1 MTIVQKPSSINLSG
15 NLPEFILF
23 SDNPL
28 NFVLK
33 IGDNDLFSGTY
44 TPGNDRKITINV
56 KEVIE
61 SVLSFQFRNI
71 LETYTQDT
79 LIGNFTAYINDEIIA
94 DFRVI
99 KGGVSNFGMTAETF
113 LQQHFLTWQPRK
125 KKVSYSSP
133 EYLSYYAI
141 TDCRVKLKA
150 YISNTS
156 SDSVETIELVLA
168 ELKAGNVYTIPMMY
182 AYISGKLNKYPS
194 SYDVWIESTD
204 GSVRY
209 SYIQRYEY
217 EQTKSE
223 QEEFIIFENSLGGV
237 DCFRAYGNT
246 VFNAENTHNIA
257 TINEQ
262 LNEYRIDTEYKYT
275 KNTGYLN
282 QYEQKWLKDFFPS
295 TGKYIYKDNILR
307 KIVITEDNVSSSEQ
321 DAVGS
326 YEFTYRY
333 ADDNIYL
340 NLPIYQNSNTLI
352 SPMSIQSDNIDVIPE
367 LEPRMAEFPMQ
378 ELSDGSLFPV
388 QEPFSERWHATNAGA
403 IANYIIEKINQLT
416 DGHLLDNR
424 FKGYFLTETSLKNTY
439 PNPLYGESAWVGV
452 PFPGVVYTVENG
464 QWETSGKAPE
474 FGDISLED
482 YATKEE
488 LSETNNY
495 TKKITTEY
503 NVSTFHPTSGIS
515 GGNKYDLASAIGQV
529 PAELRADGLT
539 VSFINSAGDTEKW
552 EFGGGSWAIGG
563 FAQVGAKRLSNLE
576 NDIHNKPSEDFIF
589 ENLLSNGEMHLDL
602 RNSKYKSGH
611 IKSDGTIGTNNSA
624 QKFVYYEIK
633 IPSIFLDG
641 TLEYQAYQVGSV
653 NIGAAFYDS
662 KGEMLTFY
670 GKNSNNIY
678 KVSIPSGATLFRITS
693 KDSESYPSVNIY
705 ASDTVMTAKK
715 IPDYNNAQYDHDAI
729 TSTRTLTF
737 NVLKELIVNKC
748 ISYVDGSEKDN
759 NQRAYISF
767 DISSIYEYG
776 LIEYP
781 NCNFGSYDIAN
792 IAFYDIDGAY
802 IKGYTQTGSVKEQK
816 TIRIPIGTKT
826 VKVSTRSD
834 IYTDITI
841 KLNAIKIPSLAGIKS
856 EIELTEKTDMLPI
869 DEMDNLLIDYLQGCG
884 NVNVSFDHIEMSSS
898 YGYEIIDG
906 VKCGVRVDEK
916 GPTIWRIKKDDI
928 MKRIAIHSVSGNVAY
943 AGVDDI
949 PKSLLAVNNEV
960 GKIVYNDEKI
970 MIIYANDS
978 MTQIRAFSKE
988 NSSWGTSDV
997 CELKLIEEYCSRFV
1011 EGTKFEDIDISR
1023 RYYSRSQKLM
1033 SKIRGKNAIVYAD
1046 SLSAFIRYL
1055 QKDWGLNIFSF
1066 ASGGCRMG
1074 YEMGNGQ
1081 GGESGSADNLWLCN
1095 DRIIQTFNE
1104 NKPDKIDFIIVAAL
1118 ANTQVRENS
1127 NAENVQFVLENKRW
1141 YGDTSATNPFDV
1153 LEEEDKKKFTSAAC
1167 TYAAIYSLCSLYP
1180 GACCLIAETYRTP
1193 GPYSNLIGSDY
1204 TEFSPERYARAV
1216 FNQNL
1221 FEVNNLF
1228 QSISRNIGAIWVPNK
1243 TRDNIANVPKYHPN
1257 DGVHPS
1263 TNSRVPADLATNIA
1277 IEMNMIF

>member
-33 IGDNDLFSGTY
+33 IGNNDLFSGTY

-79 LIGNFTAYINDEIIA
+79 LVGNFTAYINDEIIA

-99 KGGVSNFGMTAETF
+99 KGGISNFGMTAETF

-156 SDSVETIELVLA
+156 SDSVETIELVLS

-194 SYDVWIESTD
+194 SYDVWIENTD

-295 TGKYIYKDNILR
+295 TGKYIFKDNILR
-307 KIVITEDNVSSSEQ
+307 KIVITEDNVSSSAQ

-424 FKGYFLTETSLKNTY
+424 FKGYFLTETSLKTTY

-464 QWETSGKAPE
+464 QWKTSGKAPE

-515 GGNKYDLASAIGQV
+515 GGNKYDLANAIGQV
-529 PAELRADGLT
+529 PAELRTAGLT
-539 VSFINSAGDTEKW
+539 VSFLNESGDTEKW
-552 EFGGGSWAIGG
+552 EFSGGSWAVGG
-563 FAQVGAKRLSNLE
+563 FSQVGAEKLTELSKNIFGIPIFSKGGIDAKTGNSVVNEGRVRTDDFYIVDYNLSSDTGIISYLYDENKAYLGYVALNNKQTSETALKSYPTAKFAKFSVDGTNYNMSGYAVTLEGISQIKDIINKLDDKISIDIKDHYNSLLFVGNKNILPYFVKGEINASTGNNVENEERLYTPDYYEVDYNLTY
-576 NDIHNKPSEDFIF
+576 
-589 ENLLSNGEMHLDL
+589 SNGFSLIAYLYDENKNYLGYVAANNKQTSETAISQFVDAKLARFSILSTDISPLSGYAKYIFVPLKELQYVINQIDSIKGNNKTLPSFVVGEINSSSGNNVQNESRLRTDNFYDLDFNL
-602 RNSKYKSGH
+602 SGVSIIVYAYDEDNKYLGFISANTTQTGISVKNKYPTAKKVRFSIIGTSYEDLIGYAYYYIYTINELSKKVDSIKGNNGYNILEGLIWAYCGDSFSYGGYSSSEITDNDKMPQDSMYAGKNKVYGYIIADRNNMILQNMSMGGRTLATPADGSFTNAFTNINNPASNSNYKQIREDANFATFYFGINDSHHRPGSGGGDGEDNTGE
-611 IKSDGTIGTNNSA
+611 IEVGTIDDETEN
-624 QKFVYYEIK
+624 
-633 IPSIFLDG
+633 
-641 TLEYQAYQVGSV
+641 
-653 NIGAAFYDS
+653 
-662 KGEMLTFY
+662 TFY
-670 GKNSNNIY
+670 GAWNVMLKWVIENRPFTKLGIIVSNGCETDEYRI
-678 KVSIPSGATLFRITS
+678 ATI
-693 KDSESYPSVNIY
+693 EI
-705 ASDTVMTAKK
+705 AKK
-715 IPDYNNAQYDHDAI
+715 WGVPYIDLNGDERTPMMLR
-729 TSTRTLTF
+729 ST
-737 NVLKELIVNKC
+737 NPN
-748 ISYVDGSEKDN
+748 
-759 NQRAYISF
+759 
-767 DISSIYEYG
+767 ISS
-776 LIEYP
+776 
-781 NCNFGSYDIAN
+781 
-792 IAFYDIDGAY
+792 
-802 IKGYTQTGSVKEQK
+802 
-816 TIRIPIGTKT
+816 
-826 VKVSTRSD
+826 
-834 IYTDITI
+834 
-841 KLNAIKIPSLAGIKS
+841 
-856 EIELTEKTDMLPI
+856 
-869 DEMDNLLIDYLQGCG
+869 
-884 NVNVSFDHIEMSSS
+884 
-898 YGYEIIDG
+898 
-906 VKCGVRVDEK
+906 
-916 GPTIWRIKKDDI
+916 
-928 MKRIAIHSVSGNVAY
+928 VA
-943 AGVDDI
+943 
-949 PKSLLAVNNEV
+949 
-960 GKIVYNDEKI
+960 
-970 MIIYANDS
+970 
-978 MTQIRAFSKE
+978 
-988 NSSWGTSDV
+988 
-997 CELKLIEEYCSRFV
+997 
-1011 EGTKFEDIDISR
+1011 
-1023 RYYSRSQKLM
+1023 
-1033 SKIRGKNAIVYAD
+1033 KNA
-1046 SLSAFIRYL
+1046 R
-1055 QKDWGLNIFSF
+1055 LNS
-1066 ASGGCRMG
+1066 
-1074 YEMGNGQ
+1074 Q
-1081 GGESGSADNLWLCN
+1081 
-1095 DRIIQTFNE
+1095 RI
-1104 NKPDKIDFIIVAAL
+1104 
-1118 ANTQVRENS
+1118 S
-1127 NAENVQFVLENKRW
+1127 
-1141 YGDTSATNPFDV
+1141 
-1153 LEEEDKKKFTSAAC
+1153 
-1167 TYAAIYSLCSLYP
+1167 
-1180 GACCLIAETYRTP
+1180 
-1193 GPYSNLIGSDY
+1193 
-1204 TEFSPERYARAV
+1204 
-1216 FNQNL
+1216 
-1221 FEVNNLF
+1221 
-1228 QSISRNIGAIWVPNK
+1228 
-1243 TRDNIANVPKYHPN
+1243 
-1257 DGVHPS
+1257 S
-1263 TNSRVPADLATNIA
+1263 TNSHPNTKAHEYESTF
-1277 IEMNMIF
+1277 IEDFLRSL